1 MKSTVSVAFIHPIIY
16 ISISSSQEF
25 PGFSRNRIDSA
36 RFSTISSEMIRNQ
49 IVFRRFRKNQPKFWR
64 WRWNSM
70 RFRKSIDHTKTIRRR
85 AFLFFTKYTP
95 PPIGQKLN
103 EKRST
108 LIFNK
113 NFVIIIIEKEIKQM
127 LFLKNKFWKGYN
139 YGFWILVGYVL
150 ALIDAVQRRPFTNAG
165 IGFAAQSY

>member
-1 MKSTVSVAFIHPIIY
+1 
-16 ISISSSQEF
+16 
-25 PGFSRNRIDSA
+25 
-36 RFSTISSEMIRNQ
+36 
-49 IVFRRFRKNQPKFWR
+49 
-64 WRWNSM
+64 M

-127 LFLKNKFWKGYN
+127 LFLKNKF
-139 YGFWILVGYVL
+139 
-150 ALIDAVQRRPFTNAG
+150 
-165 IGFAAQSY
+165 